1 MKKITLL
8 FVGVLASAFTF
19 AGDPE
24 DPKSASGMEVV
35 KRDDNSFKVI
45 YRSEEESDVKIE
57 VYNSQKSLVYHDTI
71 KNSNGFTRPYSL
83 TGFLDGEYTIR
94 LDNGSNWM
102 TKTISMAK
110 PEKLAHLINLKDG
123 KYLLTVS
130 GKGEDEIYVRV
141 SNEQG
146 ETIHA
151 ETTPVYGD
159 FAQIFDMSGVK
170 GGFTFEVSDKN
181 GLTKTLTK

>member
-19 AGDPE
+19 AGGPGE
-24 DPKSASGMEVV
+24 NPKSVSGMEVV

-45 YRSEEESDVKIE
+45 YKSEEESDVKIE
-57 VYNSQKSLVYHDTI
+57 IYNQQKILVYHETI
-71 KNSNGFTRPYSL
+71 KSSSGFTRPYSL
-83 TGFLDGEYTIR
+83 NGFTEGEYTVR

-110 PEKLAHLINLKDG
+110 PEKLAHLISLSDG
-123 KYLLTVS
+123 KYLLTVA
-130 GKGEDEIYVRV
+130 GKGEDKVHVRV
-141 SNEQG
+141 SNDQG
-146 ETIHA
+146 ETIHI

-159 FAQIFDMSGVK
+159 FAKVFDM
-170 GGFTFEVSDKN
+170 
-181 GLTKTLTK
+181 